1 MADRRSAS
9 SQTGQALPPPASGRG
24 ATLRCTSCGQVNDRS
39 RELCR
44 ACGLDLDP
52 NARTSVPVTGSRPAA
67 PARSRWVP
75 RRWWVLPLAVVA
87 TVVAVAAGL
96 RLVEAGPFAPEV
108 DPLPVLPFPAQR
120 YPDGPVALEL
130 SDIGTVTTARG
141 EDGRGTSPAS
151 MVDADPATAWRGDPS
166 ALPPGVPETI
176 DVTLAEPAWL
186 DAIVLANGDHRD
198 AAAYEASGRI
208 ERLELWVDGD
218 LHLDLAL
225 LDLGRDRQ
233 IARLP
238 EPLLTTGVR
247 LVVVATFAGSEHTGP
262 ALSAL
267 ELRGYPA
274 DAQDAEVATS
284 RAAQRGVLGAPARAQ
299 RPLGVRARPAGQG
312 S

>member
-1 MADRRSAS
+1 MTDRRSPPS
-9 SQTGQALPPPASGRG
+9 PTGQALPPPASGRG
-24 ATLRCTSCGQVNDRS
+24 ATLRCASCGEVNDRR

-67 PARSRWVP
+67 PARSRWLP
-75 RRWWVLPLAVVA
+75 RRWWVLPLALVA

-96 RLVEAGPFAPEV
+96 RLVEAGPFAPAV

-130 SDIGTVTTARG
+130 SDVGTVTTARD
-141 EDGRGTSPAS
+141 EDGRATSPAG
-151 MVDADPATAWRGDPS
+151 MVDADPATAWRGDPNV
-166 ALPPGVPETI
+166 LPAGVLETI
-176 DVTLAEPAWL
+176 DVTLDEPAWL

-198 AAAYEASGRI
+198 AEAYEASGRI

-218 LHLDLAL
+218 LHLDIAL
-225 LDLGRDRQ
+225 LDLGRERQ

-247 LVVVATFAGSEHTGP
+247 LVVVMTTAGSEHTGP

-274 DAQDAEVATS
+274 DEEDAEVAAS
-284 RAAQRGVLGAPARAQ
+284 RAAQRGVLSAPVRAQ
-299 RPLGVRARPAGQG
+299 RPSGLRARPAGQR